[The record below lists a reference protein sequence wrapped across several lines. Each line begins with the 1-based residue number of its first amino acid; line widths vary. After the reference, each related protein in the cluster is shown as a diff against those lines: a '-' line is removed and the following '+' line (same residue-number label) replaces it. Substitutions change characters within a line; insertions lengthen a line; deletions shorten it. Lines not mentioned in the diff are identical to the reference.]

1 MKQLVLENDRGKKG
15 VGDSEVQKEIYAF
28 GKELVGSKIVAL
40 IGGRGQPA
48 LGTSCCPRGMS
59 AVGVRHRPKKRKPQQ
74 RSTGARARGGK
85 DEDASALFDI

>member
-40 IGGRGQPA
+40 IGGEGTLPWGRAAA
-48 LGTSCCPRGMS
+48 LG
-59 AVGVRHRPKKRKPQQ
+59 
-74 RSTGARARGGK
+74 
-85 DEDASALFDI
+85 E